1 MNVTIEDAMVHP
13 FVRELVEYGEA
24 RAEARAEAKGMAKAV
39 LIILDARDVQ
49 VSSEVRRRILACR
62 DHKTLETWI
71 ERSIVAT
78 SVDELFD

>member
-24 RAEARAEAKGMAKAV
+24 RGEAKGEAKAV
-39 LIILDARDVQ
+39 LVILDGREIPVPLAARQ
-49 VSSEVRRRILACR
+49 RILACA
-62 DHKTLETWI
+62 DQETLETWI
-71 ERSIVAT
+71 DRSLTAT